1 MDLVCVLDFYG
12 KKEYYFS
19 PKTREEFSVISVLEE
34 RILSEFYPGISMH
47 KPSGVFKFED
57 DDTESFFL
65 LKYANCSEIKM
76 RVVKSVIGRLK
87 ENK

>member
-19 PKTREEFSVISVLEE
+19 PKTREEFSVISELEE
-34 RILSEFYPGISMH
+34 RILSEFYPVMSMH

-65 LKYANCSEIKM
+65 LKYVNCSEIKM
-76 RVVKSVIGRLK
+76 GVVKSVIGRLK

>member
-1 MDLVCVLDFYG
+1 MDIVCVLDFYG

-19 PKTREEFSVISVLEE
+19 PESREDFSVISELEE
-34 RILSEFYPGISMH
+34 RILSEFYPVISMH

-57 DDTESFFL
+57 DDTESLFL

>member
-19 PKTREEFSVISVLEE
+19 PESREDFSVISELEE
-34 RILSEFYPGISMH
+34 RILSEFYPVISMH

>member
-1 MDLVCVLDFYG
+1 MELVCVLDFYG
-12 KKEYYFS
+12 KKEYYF
-19 PKTREEFSVISVLEE
+19 TQDDFSGISELEE
-34 RILSEFYPGISMH
+34 RILSEFYPAISMH

-65 LKYANCSEIKM
+65 LKYANCREIKM
-76 RVVKSVIGRLK
+76 RVVKSVIDKLK